1 MFSKRYR
8 SNKDSVKI
16 MFWWFFHVLFRDC
29 SCFLVCFVTTG
40 WFPKRW
46 ANLQTRAK
54 LGSPQNTPNTVFKR
68 PSKLIISV
76 MFYVFYEFNQTF
88 WCCIVGVFLIE
99 TSIISFFRNCL
110 QRVFVLQDFFI
121 FRKIVIFVMD
131 CIRWF
136 KLFCIF
142 VFEKTHSGVRID
154 AKIVFT
160 FLFFLWMPL
169 KNQRSMMKKTEKIG
183 VFTFFI
189 IFSSLGNCF
198 RDISF

>member
-1 MFSKRYR
+1 MKYPILMSSRQCENTFPFLFVFCWAKMFSKRYR

-54 LGSPQNTPNTVFKR
+54 LSSPQNTPNTVSKR

-88 WCCIVGVFLIE
+88 WCNIVGVFLIE
-99 TSIISFFRNCL
+99 TSIISFFS
-110 QRVFVLQDFFI
+110 
-121 FRKIVIFVMD
+121 
-131 CIRWF
+131 
-136 KLFCIF
+136 KLFSKGFCMA
-142 VFEKTHSGVRID
+142 RLCY
-154 AKIVFT
+154 
-160 FLFFLWMPL
+160 FL
-169 KNQRSMMKKTEKIG
+169 KK
-183 VFTFFI
+183 
-189 IFSSLGNCF
+189 
-198 RDISF
+198 